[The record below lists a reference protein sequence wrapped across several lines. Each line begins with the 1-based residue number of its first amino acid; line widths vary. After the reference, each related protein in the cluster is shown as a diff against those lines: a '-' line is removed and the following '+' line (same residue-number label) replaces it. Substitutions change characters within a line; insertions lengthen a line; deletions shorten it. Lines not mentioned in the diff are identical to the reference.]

1 MVPPVLTTV
10 TVAAE
15 GLATQRPFVL
25 REAMSCLSG
34 QRILD
39 FMPRLMMACGREVV
53 TYEVQR
59 TGGWKDVK
67 GKGVGRKVQHLH

>member
-1 MVPPVLTTV
+1 
-10 TVAAE
+10 
-15 GLATQRPFVL
+15 
-25 REAMSCLSG
+25 MSCLSG

-59 TGGWKDVK
+59 TGGWKDGK
-67 GKGVGRKVQHLH
+67 DGKGEGGLDGRFSISMKSFGAIACYRFISTHYSSP